1 MDHIVLEAA
10 TDLSLILMG
19 MTLGLVGAGG
29 SMMTIPILVYLSGIP
44 LILATGYSII
54 IVGCVSTVAAI
65 RYRERIMIGRV
76 LPFLIPSVLGVFIM
90 RHFII
95 PCLPDMIAGI
105 ALERIL
111 FWLLLFCINLSG
123 YMMITSSGVN
133 QSPSVRISHRGSVA
147 LVAFSLGIF
156 VSFLG
161 VGGGFIITP
170 TLVLWMGFSMQEAV
184 PTSLLV
190 MAVNSLAGF
199 VANQDILK
207 QIESFNLLEFLVAA
221 LLGMCIGISISKDI
235 RGDQLKKP
243 FLDILCGQLVW
254 QFCQMNISSLIKH
267 LTLYCYF
274 LFNII

>member
-1 MDHIVLEAA
+1 
-10 TDLSLILMG
+10 
-19 MTLGLVGAGG
+19 
-29 SMMTIPILVYLSGIP
+29 
-44 LILATGYSII
+44 
-54 IVGCVSTVAAI
+54 
-65 RYRERIMIGRV
+65 
-76 LPFLIPSVLGVFIM
+76 M

-123 YMMITSSGVN
+123 YMMITSCVN

-156 VSFLG
+156 VSFRCWR
-161 VGGGFIITP
+161 GFIITS

-207 QIESFNLLEFLVAA
+207 QIESFNLLELVAA
-221 LLGMCIGISISKDI
+221 LLG
-235 RGDQLKKP
+235 
-243 FLDILCGQLVW
+243 
-254 QFCQMNISSLIKH
+254 SLA
-267 LTLYCYF
+267 F
-274 LFNII
+274 LFQRYTW

>member
-199 VANQDILK
+199 VANQEILK
-207 QIESFNLLEFLVAA
+207 QIESFNLLEFLGAA

-243 FLDILCGQLVW
+243 FGYFMWAVGLAILS
-254 QFCQMNISSLIKH
+254 NEYLIP
-267 LTLYCYF
+267 
-274 LFNII
+274 